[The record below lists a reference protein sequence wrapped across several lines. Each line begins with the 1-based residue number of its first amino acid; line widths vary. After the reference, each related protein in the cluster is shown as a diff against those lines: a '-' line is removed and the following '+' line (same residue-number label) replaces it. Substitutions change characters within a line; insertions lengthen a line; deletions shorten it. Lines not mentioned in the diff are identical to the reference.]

1 DYYCLS
7 YDSSLRAH
15 YIF

>member
-7 YDSSLRAH
+7 YDSSLGAWV
-15 YIF
+15 F

>member
-7 YDSSLRAH
+7 YDSSLSG
-15 YIF
+15 YLF

>member
-7 YDSSLRAH
+7 YDSTLSGW
-15 YIF
+15 IF

>member
-7 YDSSLRAH
+7 YDTSVIGWL
-15 YIF
+15 F

>member
-7 YDSSLRAH
+7 YDSSLSTQ